1 MSSAVLMEQISS
13 NPTIAFGTVAVAAA
27 LYYIYNNSKHERVN
41 CLVDC
46 EKQTQ
51 ILPGKERIRCS
62 PLLKD
67 GKVMEYEDPNVRT
80 LHDTFLNG
88 LKESNNGDCLGYRP
102 SKDEPYKWLSYREVL
117 DRSQQ
122 LASGLL
128 HLGAVAKNDQ
138 FIGVFSQ
145 NRVEWK
151 VTEQACNG
159 YSMVLVPLYD
169 TLGPESIKHIMNQ
182 CELKIVVVDKPVKA
196 MTLLTGVKNGEYPLD
211 TIVVMDT
218 ITDDVTAGAADTG
231 VTVKSFD
238 DVLQLGKDNFH
249 DFVVSDLS
257 TFISKVFKIMPPHQD
272 YLYLDYYLS
281 PTKFPI
287 VHTLKY
293 LF

>member
-1 MSSAVLMEQISS
+1 MSSAALMEQISS

-27 LYYIYNNSKHERVN
+27 LYYIYNSNSY
-41 CLVDC
+41 
-46 EKQTQ
+46 EKPTCSISADQQTQ
-51 ILPGKERIRCS
+51 ILPGKERVRCS

-67 GKVMEYEDPNVRT
+67 GKVMEYEDPAVRT
-80 LHDTFLNG
+80 LHDSFLHG
-88 LKESNNGDCLGYRP
+88 LKASNNGDCLGYRP

-122 LASGLL
+122 LASGLMQ
-128 HLGAVAKNDQ
+128 LGAKFVNDQ
-138 FIGVFSQ
+138 FIGVISQ

-169 TLGPESIKHIMNQ
+169 TLGPESITHIMNQ

-196 MTLLTGVKNGEYPLD
+196 ITLLTGVKNGDYPLD

-218 ITDDVTAGAADTG
+218 ITDDVTAGATDTG

-257 TFISKVFKIMPPHQD
+257 TFISKVFKIMAPHQD

-287 VHTLKY
+287 LHTLKY